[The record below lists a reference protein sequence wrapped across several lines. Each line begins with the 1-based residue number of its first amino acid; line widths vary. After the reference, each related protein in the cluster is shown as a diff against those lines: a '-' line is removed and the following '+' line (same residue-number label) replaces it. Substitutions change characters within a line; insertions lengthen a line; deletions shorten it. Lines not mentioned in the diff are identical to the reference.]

1 MFIDKRDWQSVA
13 YLIGY
18 PLLSFWQWKHGF
30 SWMLYIP
37 LLIISIGIGVIEHNH
52 AHLQIWKS
60 KYLNLYTDY
69 IISVLQA
76 HPTIVIY
83 PTHIDNHH
91 RFNHGPLDIART
103 YRFGGDTNNF
113 FGYLLHPFQALS
125 VLYPLIKNF
134 LGNKHSLIQLF
145 LILAMTITLALIDF
159 KKYFILVLIPQF
171 HAFHWL
177 MASNYLQHAHADG
190 NSSYNFARNFTGL
203 INVVWFNI
211 GFHTA
216 HHLFPKEHWSKL
228 NALHQSVSD
237 KIKPQ
242 LIENSLAIYMLR
254 VFCLGSINERFRS
267 KSLMHF

>member
-1 MFIDKRDWQSVA
+1 MLIDKRDWQSVA

-18 PLLSFWQWKHGF
+18 PLLSFWQWKYGF
-30 SWMLYIP
+30 SWMLYIL
-37 LLIISIGIGVIEHNH
+37 LLIISVGIGVIEHNH

-60 KYLNLYTDY
+60 KYLNLFTDY
-69 IISVLQA
+69 VISVFQA
-76 HPTIVIY
+76 HPSIVIY

-91 RFNHGPLDIART
+91 RFNHGPFDITRT
-103 YRFGGDTNNF
+103 YRFGGDKNNF

-125 VLYPLIKNF
+125 VLYPLIKKSVR
-134 LGNKHSLIQLF
+134 NKHSLIQFF
-145 LILAMTITLALIDF
+145 LIMAITITLALIDF
-159 KKYFILVLIPQF
+159 NKYFILVLIPQF

-216 HHLFPKEHWSKL
+216 HHLYPKVHWSKL
-228 NALHQSVSD
+228 NALHNIFRH
-237 KIKPQ
+237 KINPK
-242 LIENSLAIYMLR
+242 LIEKSLIAYILQ
-254 VFCLGSINERFRS
+254 VFILGSFNRRFRT
-267 KSLMHF
+267 KSLMV